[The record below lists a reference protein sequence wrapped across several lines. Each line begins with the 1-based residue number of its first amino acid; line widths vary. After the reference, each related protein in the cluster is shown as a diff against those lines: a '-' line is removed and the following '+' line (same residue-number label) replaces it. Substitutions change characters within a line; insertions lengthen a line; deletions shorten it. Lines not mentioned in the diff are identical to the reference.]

1 MHLEMNKFS
10 LKWKSNILFCQL
22 CRHTFLDC
30 WADPFI
36 PSKKSKTM
44 QQTQKLTTSKTI
56 RFQFEWTVQSGYFG
70 AVNLLALRSNVEHRA
85 PVTHMCSKCET
96 CDVDWWNEWLCLGA
110 WPLRRLN
117 TIQSVQIT
125 AGLDQVYSSHYSVSF
140 GPDLSEP
147 QHDPAPLITHTT
159 RWNTIKQACR
169 ESQVPN

>member
-96 CDVDWWNEWLCLGA
+96 CDVELMKWVTVPRCMTITETEHHPICPNYSRPWSSVFQ
-110 WPLRRLN
+110 PLFCFIWARFVR
-117 TIQSVQIT
+117 
-125 AGLDQVYSSHYSVSF
+125 A
-140 GPDLSEP
+140 
-147 QHDPAPLITHTT
+147 TT
-159 RWNTIKQACR
+159 RPRASHNSYDTLKH
-169 ESQVPN
+169 N